1 MNAQESTGGSVDLKM
16 DHDVETAATRYRTPR
31 GRGSAQAGRNVEEG
45 SPHDE
50 CGNVRVTG
58 RDLRGS
64 STARSKALKERQP
77 AERQRHRK
85 DDARTSKMNPLR
97 V

>member
-1 MNAQESTGGSVDLKM
+1 MG
-16 DHDVETAATRYRTPR
+16 HDVDTAATRYRTPR
-31 GRGSAQAGRNVEEG
+31 GRGSARAGRNVEEG

-58 RDLRGS
+58 KDLRGS
-64 STARSKALKERQP
+64 PAARSKALKEKQP